1 MSVFRS
7 SFSCFSYFYTMASAI
22 DISKTYNYSDYQ
34 TWSDEERWEIIEGVP
49 YNMSPAPS
57 TRHQRILGE
66 LHIAFR
72 SVVRKPCEVF
82 LSPFDVRLSESYDEE
97 VTIENV
103 VQPDLLVYC
112 DKAKVD
118 EKGGKGAPDLVVE
131 ILSPSTASKDIKTKL
146 LLYQKFGVREYWIID
161 PDKDT
166 VEILSLDEKGRY
178 VIRQREEKEGTVE
191 SIHFKGLKVELT
203 ALFSE

>member
-1 MSVFRS
+1 
-7 SFSCFSYFYTMASAI
+7 MASAI

>member
-1 MSVFRS
+1 
-7 SFSCFSYFYTMASAI
+7 MASAI

-131 ILSPSTASKDIKTKL
+131 ILSPSTASKDMKTKL
-146 LLYQKFGVREYWIID
+146 LLYQKFGVKEYWIVD
-161 PDKDT
+161 PEYSY
-166 VEILSLDEKGRY
+166 VEIYNLDEKGRY
-178 VIRQREEKEGTVE
+178 NLTVRKELPETIQSTLYE
-191 SIHFKGLKVELT
+191 DLSIELS
-203 ALFSE
+203 AIFAE